1 MKCEADGMR
10 SRWDAEQMGWR
21 WNRREMSWS
30 EPFARVRGDGV
41 GDEQL
46 NGSRPRRQ
54 TAAKMQVSTTCY
66 GARARKRV
74 WERRWHSLCRL
85 TDYIAALN
93 LTRLVACR
101 MLSPQTAINVFVLIA
116 YNRNATRQEDTW
128 YMQIALRDR
137 FAPASPPGMKIP
149 PFIVVYETPKIGAR
163 YPKVDTPLAQGMWV
177 YNLDT
182 DCLYD
187 PESIPNLNPPLPASF
202 VIDAEQIR
210 NTIVRYRRP

>member
-1 MKCEADGMR
+1 MSKLGLLQQVAGPSDSSEIVPQSNGGPFCELAQFDTVFSYDLGKMRSLGQPGQHRRFTKRRRLNLLDATSDSRGDDQNGGGERMKCEADGMR

-93 LTRLVACR
+93 LTRLVA
-101 MLSPQTAINVFVLIA
+101 
-116 YNRNATRQEDTW
+116 
-128 YMQIALRDR
+128 
-137 FAPASPPGMKIP
+137 
-149 PFIVVYETPKIGAR
+149 
-163 YPKVDTPLAQGMWV
+163 
-177 YNLDT
+177 
-182 DCLYD
+182 
-187 PESIPNLNPPLPASF
+187 
-202 VIDAEQIR
+202 
-210 NTIVRYRRP
+210 